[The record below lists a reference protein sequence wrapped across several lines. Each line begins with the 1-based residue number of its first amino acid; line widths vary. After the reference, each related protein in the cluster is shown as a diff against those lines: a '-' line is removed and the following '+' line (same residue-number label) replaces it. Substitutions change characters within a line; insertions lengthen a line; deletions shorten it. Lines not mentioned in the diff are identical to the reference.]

1 MFWGADVMDGTC
13 LVNLDECRKFAKTWL
28 NGEVCSALKCI
39 FLSVLAV
46 LGKVYYLKVLT
57 LCTYFSNIFNNISQ
71 SSNPSAMDFS
81 PQKNPLAQ
89 AGFFSRRTARRH
101 VTPY

>member
-1 MFWGADVMDGTC
+1 MDGTF

-46 LGKVYYLKVLT
+46 LGKVYLKVLT
-57 LCTYFSNIFNNISQ
+57 LFLIIDLNPVALQHCGVQ
-71 SSNPSAMDFS
+71 CSSY
-81 PQKNPLAQ
+81 
-89 AGFFSRRTARRH
+89 SRSI
-101 VTPY
+101 

>member
-1 MFWGADVMDGTC
+1 MDGTF

-46 LGKVYYLKVLT
+46 LGKVYLKVLT
-57 LCTYFSNIFNNISQ
+57 LFLIIDLNLERNIDISLYL
-71 SSNPSAMDFS
+71 NPAMEF
-81 PQKNPLAQ
+81 
-89 AGFFSRRTARRH
+89 
-101 VTPY
+101 

>member
-1 MFWGADVMDGTC
+1 MDGTF

-46 LGKVYYLKVLT
+46 LGKVYLKVLT
-57 LCTYFSNIFNNISQ
+57 LFLIIALNLNPMELFSTPPKIS
-71 SSNPSAMDFS
+71 
-81 PQKNPLAQ
+81 AQ
-89 AGFFSRRTARRH
+89 QGFLVVVRH
-101 VTPY
+101 VVT